1 MASKKVELGDV
12 LFFND
17 MYYQV
22 VQEEVFYRLVNLSQ
36 GIITSDFD
44 ISIPGLLKDIKEY
57 EIVTTA
63 FIHYDESTMGEEE
76 EE

>member
-1 MASKKVELGDV
+1 MQEKVKIGDV

-36 GIITSDFD
+36 GIITNKYDV
-44 ISIPGLLKDIKEY
+44 SIPDLLKDIKEY
-57 EIVTTA
+57 EVVTTA
-63 FIHYDESTMGEEE
+63 FIHYDESTLGKEEE
-76 EE
+76 E

>member
-1 MASKKVELGDV
+1 MVSKKVELGDV

-36 GIITSDFD
+36 GIITNKYDV
-44 ISIPGLLKDIKEY
+44 SIPGLLKDIKEY
-57 EIVTTA
+57 EIVSME
-63 FIHYDESTMGEEE
+63 FFHKEDIK
-76 EE
+76 

>member
-36 GIITSDFD
+36 GII
-44 ISIPGLLKDIKEY
+44 SIGFFSQRRY
-57 EIVTTA
+57 
-63 FIHYDESTMGEEE
+63 
-76 EE
+76 

>member
-1 MASKKVELGDV
+1 MQEKVKIGDV

-36 GIITSDFD
+36 GIITNKYDV
-44 ISIPGLLKDIKEY
+44 SIPDLLKDIKEY
-57 EIVTTA
+57 EVVTTA
-63 FIHYDESTMGEEE
+63 FIHYDESTLGKEEE
-76 EE
+76 

>member
-1 MASKKVELGDV
+1 MQEKVKIGDV

-22 VQEEVFYRLVNLSQ
+22 VQEEIFYRLVNLSQ
-36 GIITSDFD
+36 GMITPDFD
-44 ISIPGLLKDIKEY
+44 TSIPGLLKDIKEY

-63 FIHYDESTMGEEE
+63 FIHYEDSTMGEEE
-76 EE
+76 E

>member
-1 MASKKVELGDV
+1 MVSKKVELGDV

-36 GIITSDFD
+36 GIITNKYDV
-44 ISIPGLLKDIKEY
+44 SIPGLLKDIKEY
-57 EIVTTA
+57 EVVTTA
-63 FIHYDESTMGEEE
+63 FIHYDESTLGKEEE
-76 EE
+76 

>member
-1 MASKKVELGDV
+1 MQEKVKIGDV

-36 GIITSDFD
+36 GIITNKYDA
-44 ISIPGLLKDIKEY
+44 SIPGLLKDIKEY
-57 EIVTTA
+57 EVVTTA
-63 FIHYDESTMGEEE
+63 FIHYDESTLGKEEE
-76 EE
+76 

>member
-1 MASKKVELGDV
+1 MQEKVKIGDV

-36 GIITSDFD
+36 GIITNKYDV
-44 ISIPGLLKDIKEY
+44 SIPGLLKDIKEY
-57 EIVTTA
+57 EVVTTA
-63 FIHYDESTMGEEE
+63 FIHYDESTLGKEEE
-76 EE
+76 